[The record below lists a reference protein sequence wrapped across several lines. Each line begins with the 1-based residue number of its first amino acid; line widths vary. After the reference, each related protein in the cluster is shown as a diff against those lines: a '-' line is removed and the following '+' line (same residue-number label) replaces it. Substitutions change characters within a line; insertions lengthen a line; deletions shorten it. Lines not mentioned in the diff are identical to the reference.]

1 MGLIDRVGYQT
12 SLVFLVDGT
21 QQGDTVAL
29 CVVGPNL
36 FVYLFHVLGDDR
48 VGGIDYHLGGA
59 VVLFKLEE
67 VEVGI
72 VAAEV
77 EDILDIRATE
87 GIDTLRIVAHHA
99 DVLQP
104 GGEFLH
110 NEVLRIVGVLILV
123 DHDVL
128 ETLLVLKQ
136 HIGEVAEEDV
146 HVEEQVVEVH
156 GHGIAEA
163 VVIKLVDLGNHGLV
177 GILVS
182 LLDFGVVGV
191 VFGREEVALGHGDA
205 THDIAGAVGLGVE
218 IQILDN
224 LLDG

>member
-1 MGLIDRVGYQT
+1 M
-12 SLVFLVDGT
+12 
-21 QQGDTVAL
+21 
-29 CVVGPNL
+29 
-36 FVYLFHVLGDDR
+36 
-48 VGGIDYHLGGA
+48 
-59 VVLFKLEE
+59 
-67 VEVGI
+67 EVGI

-77 EDILDIRATE
+77 EDILDICATE
-87 GIDTLRIVAHHA
+87 GINALRIVTHHA
-99 DVLQP
+99 NVLQP

-110 NEVLRIVGVLILV
+110 YEILRIVGVLILI
-123 DHDVL
+123 DHDIL

-156 GHGIAEA
+156 GHGIAET